1 MAKRINA
8 KLVMEL
14 LGKGM
19 SAREIY
25 KTRRISRESTKKVV
39 EAMAATGLTWEQA
52 SNMDE
57 ADVYDRLFP
66 KQAEER
72 AAVLDADYDYVHA
85 ELQRV
90 GVTQKLLWEEYRD
103 EAGAKGL
110 AAISYTS
117 FCRGYKQYVTG
128 RNVTNHLEH
137 KPGQAVEVDWSG
149 PTMHLAVPVT
159 GERTRVYLFV
169 ATLPYSQYSYVEG
182 TLDMRENTW
191 LTCHVYAFEFFGGV
205 PARCVCDNLKT
216 GVVSHPRDGEV
227 VLNDVSVNA
236 FVKRS

>member
-1 MAKRINA
+1 MARRINA
-8 KLVMEL
+8 ELVMEL
-14 LGKGM
+14 LGMGM
-19 SAREIY
+19 SAREISR
-25 KTRRISRESTKKVV
+25 TRGIASASVKKVR
-39 EAMAATGLTWEQA
+39 EAAGAAGLAWDDVRAMNEPEVYDLLFPEQA
-52 SNMDE
+52 RARD
-57 ADVYDRLFP
+57 AV
-66 KQAEER
+66 AE
-72 AAVLDADYDYVHA
+72 VDYARVHC

-90 GVTQKLLWEEYRD
+90 GVNQRLLWREYVD
-103 EAGAKGL
+103 ESGASGKARL
-110 AAISYTS
+110 SYGS
-117 FCRGYKQYVTG
+117 FCRGYAAWVSA
-128 RNVTNHLEH
+128 RNVNNHLEH